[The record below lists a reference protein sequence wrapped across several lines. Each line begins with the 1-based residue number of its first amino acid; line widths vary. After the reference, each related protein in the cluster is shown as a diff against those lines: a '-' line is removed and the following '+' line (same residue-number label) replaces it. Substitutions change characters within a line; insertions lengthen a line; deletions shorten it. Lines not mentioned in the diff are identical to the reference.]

1 VITVKCST
9 TSPTSSQKP
18 KSQVLGVFPYSVV
31 LTSSEVYSQQF
42 PLPMSEDV
50 MLVLSVLWY
59 VLGQFALLLG
69 MDCCLFLPVQKAMS
83 INKKGSLILL
93 GMCR

>member
-1 VITVKCST
+1 MAKCST

-18 KSQVLGVFPYSVV
+18 KSQVLGVFPYPGV
-31 LTSSEVYSQQF
+31 LTSSEVYPQQL

-50 MLVLSVLWY
+50 MLVLRVLRY
-59 VLGQFALLLG
+59 VSGHFALLFG
-69 MDCCLFLPVQKAMS
+69 MVCCLFLPVQKAVS

-93 GMCR
+93 GVCR

>member
-1 VITVKCST
+1 
-9 TSPTSSQKP
+9 
-18 KSQVLGVFPYSVV
+18 VFPYPVG
-31 LTSSEVYSQQF
+31 LTSSEVYPQQF
-42 PLPMSEDV
+42 PFPMSEDV
-50 MLVLSVLWY
+50 MLVFRVLWY